1 MPMEGTAM
9 TGAKGGNRGMTMIEL
24 LIVVGLLGLL
34 YVILSNAYQGWSE
47 KYRVE
52 TAVKEMFADLMDA
65 RGRAMLTN
73 RPHFVTLTTSP
84 ARYLIYEDT
93 NPAPDGN
100 GLLEST
106 DTAVRTATVRY
117 PITVSPAGTATLS
130 FNRDGLLSMNTG
142 TAAYIRLTSPVSAD
156 YDCITLGPTRIKMGK
171 FNEATNACVER

>member
-1 MPMEGTAM
+1 MAAEPTMM
-9 TGAKGGNRGMTMIEL
+9 KGVKRGDRGISLIEL

-34 YVILSNAYQGWSE
+34 YAILSNAYQGWSE

-65 RGRAMLTN
+65 RGRAMATN
-73 RPHFVTLTTSP
+73 RPHFVAVSTSP
-84 ARYLIYEDT
+84 ARYLVYEDT

-100 GLLEST
+100 GVLEAA
-106 DTAVRTATVRY
+106 DTAVRTVTVRY

-130 FNRDGLLSMNTG
+130 FSRDGLLSMNTG
-142 TAAYIRLTSPVSAD
+142 TSGYLRLTSPVSAD

-171 FNEATNACVER
+171 FDEATNACVER